1 MQFQAQW
8 MEIDMG
14 QNKTLN
20 VGVSWKIDNK
30 CFELIDPLTTEK
42 LHIAI
47 ANFK

>member
-1 MQFQAQW
+1 

-20 VGVSWKIDNK
+20 VDVSCEIDHK

>member
-1 MQFQAQW
+1 

-14 QNKTLN
+14 QNDTLI
-20 VGVSWKIDNK
+20 VGVSREIDNK

-47 ANFK
+47 ANLK